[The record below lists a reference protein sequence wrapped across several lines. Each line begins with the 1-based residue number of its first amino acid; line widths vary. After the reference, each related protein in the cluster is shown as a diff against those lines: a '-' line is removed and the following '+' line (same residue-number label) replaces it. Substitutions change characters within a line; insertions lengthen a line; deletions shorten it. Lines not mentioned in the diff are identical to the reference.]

1 MKNFG
6 RQGLASAGRQGLA
19 SAGRQGLSLI
29 KMKNFGRQ
37 GLASA
42 GRQGLTFKKLKIL
55 ADADAPCRPT
65 ADGTRP
71 FYPEPWFISF
81 LNRFLLAKT

>member
-6 RQGLASAGRQGLA
+6 RQGLASAGRQGL
-19 SAGRQGLSLI
+19 SLK

-42 GRQGLTFKKLKIL
+42 GGQGLTLKK
-55 ADADAPCRPT
+55 
-65 ADGTRP
+65 
-71 FYPEPWFISF
+71 
-81 LNRFLLAKT
+81 